1 MNKYS
6 KYFNEDMTEEEIRRK
21 YYSLMDKIPR
31 GAIAE
36 IEELE
41 KAYIPV
47 RDIIM
52 ERECPVNQ
60 YSKFFNENMSS
71 NSIGAKYFSLIMQIR
86 KNGGSETDL
95 KELNKAY
102 YPVRRKIDDRDSTM
116 VYKGWIID

>member
-6 KYFNEDMTEEEIRRK
+6 KYFNEDMTEDEIRRK

-31 GAIAE
+31 EAIAE

-52 ERECPVNQ
+52 KRECPVNQ

-71 NSIGAKYFSLIMQIR
+71 NSIGAKYFSLRMQIR
-86 KNGGSETDL
+86 KNSGTEADL
-95 KELNKAY
+95 EELNKAY